1 MAKQKAFYFDSS
13 RCSGCKTCQIACKD
27 KHNLNNSIKWRKVY
41 EVCGGDWVQ
50 NAQTWISNLGAYNVS
65 LSCNHCQ
72 DPICMKSCP
81 NKAIY
86 KTEEGVVLIDES
98 KCMGCQYCEW
108 ACPYDALTLDKE
120 TGVMTKCTMCYDYLE
135 EGKEP
140 ACVAACPMR
149 VLEIGD
155 LDELERKYGKHAN
168 VYPLPPVHHTRPS
181 IVINEHPSAQRS
193 KNWKIINQEEV
204 KNASH

>member
-1 MAKQKAFYFDSS
+1 
-13 RCSGCKTCQIACKD
+13 
-27 KHNLNNSIKWRKVY
+27 
-41 EVCGGDWVQ
+41 
-50 NAQTWISNLGAYNVS
+50 
-65 LSCNHCQ
+65 
-72 DPICMKSCP
+72 MKSCP
-81 NKAIY
+81 NNAIY
-86 KTEEGVVLIDES
+86 KTDQGVVLIDES

-120 TGVMTKCTMCYDYLE
+120 NGVMTKCTLCYDYLE

-155 LDELERKYGKHAN
+155 LVELERKYGKHAN
-168 VYPLPPVHHTRPS
+168 VFPLPPVHHTQPS
-181 IVINEHPSAQRS
+181 IVITQHPSAQKS